1 MNILTS
7 KKESELSNHLQLIV
21 NYSFLTAA
29 LIGLYFTSWI
39 NYLLFHFLA
48 EIFSIV
54 VAFSIF
60 VIAWNSKKFIRNP
73 YLLFIGIAYLFIAAL
88 DLLHTISYK
97 GMPIFTDYPYYANQL
112 WICARYMESITLLL
126 AFFFLGKAR
135 APRADRVFAVYAI
148 LTVILIAIIFYWK
161 TFPKCF
167 VYGSGLTP
175 FKKISEY
182 IICAILLASI
192 FLLHKNKEN
201 FEGKVF
207 QLLLASII
215 CTIISELAFTF
226 YVSNYGFS
234 NLVGHYFKIFSFFLI
249 YQALIKTA
257 VEKPFELIFLEL
269 DRVNQGLKQEI
280 EIRSKIQQ
288 ENEKLI
294 ESLCQA
300 TAEIKTL
307 TGLLPTCASCK
318 KIRNSSG
325 EWEQMESY
333 IQKHSE
339 AKFSHGLCLECAKKL
354 YPEFY
359 DEIVHGLDLLEQ
371 EKKNTLK

>member
-1 MNILTS
+1 MVKGLKTFTGKKDS
-7 KKESELSNHLQLIV
+7 KFSKHLQLIV
-21 NYSFLTAA
+21 NYSFLAA
-29 LIGLYFTSWI
+29 AFIGLYFTSWI
-39 NYLLFHFLA
+39 NYLLFHMLA

-60 VIAWNSKKFIRNP
+60 VIAWNSKKYIRNS

-97 GMPIFTDYPYYANQL
+97 GMPVFTDYPYYANQL
-112 WICARYMESITLLL
+112 WIAARYMESITLLM
-126 AFFFLGKAR
+126 AFFFLGKAK
-135 APRADRVFAVYAI
+135 APRADWVFAVYAV
-148 LTVILIAIIFYWK
+148 LTGILIASIFYWK
-161 TFPKCF
+161 IFPICF
-167 VYGSGLTP
+167 VDGSGLTP

-192 FLLHKNKEN
+192 FLLQKNKEN
-201 FEGKVF
+201 FEGKVY

-215 CTIISELAFTF
+215 CTIISELAFTY
-226 YVSNYGFS
+226 YVSNYGLS
-234 NLVGHYFKIFSFFLI
+234 NLVGHYFKIISFFLVT
-249 YQALIKTA
+249 QALIKTG
-257 VEKPFELIFLEL
+257 VEKPFELIFLEF
-269 DRVNQGLKQEI
+269 DRANKGMKQEI
-280 EIRSKIQQ
+280 EVRTRVQQ

-294 ESLCQA
+294 EELHEA
-300 TAEIKTL
+300 MAEIKTL

-333 IQKHSE
+333 IQKRSD
-339 AKFSHGLCLECAKKL
+339 AKFSHGICLECAKKL

-359 DEIVHGLDLLEQ
+359 DEIVQNLDVLGQ
-371 EKKNTLK
+371 